1 MKHYI
6 YITLMT
12 IVFVAFTVVFDTFP
26 RSTVSELE
34 RRELAVFP
42 EYTSEKL
49 CDGSFT
55 REISSWFS
63 DSEPF
68 RDDLMA
74 LSMYIKSYMG
84 LAKSEDDVTFHA
96 SKDVQPDGDAGE

>member
-42 EYTSEKL
+42 EYTSENFVTARSHVKYHR
-49 CDGSFT
+49 GSAT
-55 REISSWFS
+55 VS
-63 DSEPF
+63 
-68 RDDLMA
+68 
-74 LSMYIKSYMG
+74 LS
-84 LAKSEDDVTFHA
+84 VTTLWH
-96 SKDVQPDGDAGE
+96 